1 MNKFF
6 TKIQQN
12 HHKIFKVLLIIVAIG
27 VIVFIFPREGKFKY
41 EFQKGKP
48 WIHETLIAPF
58 DFAVAKTPQELDKEK
73 EMIVDNKKLF
83 FIKKPNVKE
92 KSVVGF
98 SDKMDM
104 EYSRFFEKVSGMHD
118 SISGK
123 VDSSAL
129 KRKLKIVGVNILDSL
144 YERGIIQLHSA
155 VEGKTD
161 DFVILLTKNNVA
173 EDRMLGDFFTIQS
186 AYGYINNKIA
196 KLPKYQKDFLRALL
210 EGFLQQN
217 IVFDEVTTESALQ
230 AQLNKISLTTGMV
243 QKGQKIVEQGELLNE
258 DDYRIVNSLK
268 REFESHTGSDT
279 TLLKIMLGQ
288 IILVSLLFIALIRHL
303 VVFKSPI
310 VQSDVKISFILV
322 LQIIFILASKAISGI
337 ENISIYLLPFCM
349 IPLVVRT
356 FFDHKTALYTYVI
369 SIIIISFIVDKP
381 YEFILIELLAGMITI
396 LTVLNLKNRS
406 QLFISSGLIFLV
418 YAFTFFGLEII
429 KEGSFSA
436 INYEFLA
443 WYAGSALLTLFT
455 YPIIYIF
462 EKVFGFVSEI
472 TLMELADTNN
482 KLLRKLNLKAPG
494 TFQHSLQVSNLAE
507 DGIREIGGD
516 SLLVR
521 TGALYHDIG
530 KMNTPL
536 YFIENQSTGINPHDD
551 LMPDESAQ
559 IIIDHVINGIEIAK
573 RFNLPDIIID
583 FIRTHH
589 GTTKTRY
596 FYSMYKKQNPDTE
609 IDDSIF
615 TYPGPIPYSKETAVL
630 MMADSVEAA
639 SRSLKNYTGK
649 SIETLVDSII
659 DQQIEEKQFVSSN
672 ITFRDISIIKKIFKR
687 KLMSIYHVRV
697 AYPE

>member
-6 TKIQQN
+6 SKVQEN
-12 HHKIFKVLLIIVAIG
+12 HHRIFKVLLIVAAIG
-27 VIVFIFPREGKFKY
+27 TIVFIFPREGKFKY

-48 WIHETLIAPF
+48 WTHETLIAPF
-58 DFAVAKTPQELDKEK
+58 DFAIAKTPQEIEDETEK
-73 EMIVDNKKLF
+73 IIENRKLF
-83 FIKKPNVKE
+83 FIKKPNVRE
-92 KSVVGF
+92 KSVLGF
-98 SDKMDM
+98 S
-104 EYSRFFEKVSGMHD
+104 EKLDSDYPSFYLRVTKMHD
-118 SISGK
+118 SVVQE
-123 VDSSAL
+123 VDSITM
-129 KRKLKIVGVNILDSL
+129 KRKLLALGVSVLDSL
-144 YERGIIQLHSA
+144 YDKGIIQLHSV
-155 VEGKTD
+155 VEGKESD
-161 DFVILLTKNNVA
+161 YNILLTENNVA
-173 EDRMLGDFFTIQS
+173 EDKMLGDFFTIQS
-186 AYGYINNKIA
+186 AYGYINHKITE
-196 KLPKYQKDFLRALL
+196 LPIYQQEFLRKLL
-210 EGFLQQN
+210 ESFLQQN
-217 IVFDEVTTESALQ
+217 IVFDEVTTESILQ
-230 AQLNKISLTTGMV
+230 TQLNKISLTTGMV

-258 DDYRIVNSLK
+258 DDFRIVSSLK
-268 REFESHTGSDT
+268 SEFESHTGSDT

-288 IILVSLLFIALIRHL
+288 LILVSLLFIAMIRHL
-303 VVFKSPI
+303 TVFKSSI
-310 VQSDVKISFILV
+310 IQSDVKITFLLV
-322 LQIIFILASKAISGI
+322 LLIIFILASKAISEI

-356 FFDHKTALYTYVI
+356 FFDNKTSLFIYLI
-369 SIIIISFIVDKP
+369 SIFIISFIVNNP
-381 YEFILIELLAGMITI
+381 YEFIFIELLAGMITI

-418 YAFTFFGLEII
+418 YAFTYFGLEII
-429 KEGSFSA
+429 KEGSFSS
-436 INYEFLA
+436 IDYKFLA
-443 WYAGSALLTLFT
+443 WFAGSALLTLFT

-507 DGIREIGGD
+507 EAIREIGGD

-551 LMPDESAQ
+551 LAPEESAQ

-596 FYSMYKKQNPDTE
+596 FYTIYKRQNPDTE
-609 IDDSIF
+609 IDDEIF

-649 SIETLVDSII
+649 SIETLVESIV
-659 DQQIEEKQFVSSN
+659 DQQIEEKQFVSAN

-697 AYPE
+697 EYPE